1 VVDDSGYRR
10 VRSRGRH
17 TVRSSVGAWLQS
29 GGQSACPLVCASV
42 YVWVARKAWI
52 DILVVVLGATAHVA
66 RSRLIVLLGDW

>member
-29 GGQSACPLVCASV
+29 GGQSACPLVSASV
-42 YVWVARKAWI
+42 YVRVARKAGI
-52 DILVVVLGATAHVA
+52 DILVVMLRAASYMT
-66 RSRLIVLLGDW
+66 RSGLVVLLSDW